1 MKRKNSSLKDIAEEL
16 KVSVTTVS
24 FVLNGKAAER
34 HISKE
39 MTKRVLDYA
48 NSINYKPNR
57 IAQSLRSGKTNIL
70 VFMVEDISDVSFS
83 KLVKFFEDIAYQKG
97 YKVIFCSIGNEATR
111 SLEIID
117 FYSLL
122 QVDGFVIVPSS
133 AIKYKIDELV
143 ESGKPI
149 VLLNKDLVKQAF
161 DGPSLFKIA
170 NDQIESL
177 LKLVNC

>member
-1 MKRKNSSLKDIAEEL
+1 MIKKANSIKTIAEEL
-16 KVSVTTVS
+16 KISVTTVS
-24 FVLNGKAAER
+24 FVLNGKAEEK
-34 HISKE
+34 HISKKME
-39 MTKRVLDYA
+39 QKVLDYA
-48 NSINYKPNR
+48 KSINYKPNR
-57 IAQSLRSGKTNIL
+57 IAQCLRSGKTKIL

-97 YKVIFCSIGNEATR
+97 YKVIFCSIGNEEAR

-122 QVDGFVIVPSS
+122 QVDGFVIVPSL

-149 VLLNKDLVKQAF
+149 VLLNKDLVRIAY
-161 DGPSLFKIA
+161 DCSSLFKIA
-170 NDQIESL
+170 NDLIESL
-177 LKLVNC
+177 LKLVN